1 MKNKIPRIGSLIGLF
16 LLLGCVDMGSEPKT
30 DDNPTGSVS
39 FSSDI
44 QPVFDLSCATS
55 GCLRAGHSTNLN
67 LTKGNSYTD
76 LINVRSMNYAPL
88 KLVEP
93 GKSEDSVL
101 YLKIVGSSETGSK
114 MPPGGTLSDAS
125 VANIRA
131 WITEGAENN

>member
-1 MKNKIPRIGSLIGLF
+1 M
-16 LLLGCVDMGSEPKT
+16 LGCVDMGSELKT
-30 DDNPTGSVS
+30 DDNPTGSIS

-55 GCLRAGHSTNLN
+55 GCHRAGHSTSLDLSRESSYSNLV
-67 LTKGNSYTD
+67 
-76 LINVRSMNYAPL
+76 NVESKNYAPL

-101 YLKIVGSSETGSK
+101 YLKIMGNSKTGSK

-125 VANIRA
+125 ITKIRN

>member
-1 MKNKIPRIGSLIGLF
+1 MGLF
-16 LLLGCVDMGSEPKT
+16 ILMGCVDMGSEQKT

-44 QPVFDLSCATS
+44 QPVFDLSCSTS
-55 GCLRAGHSTNLN
+55 GCHRAGHSTSLDLSGGSSYSNLV
-67 LTKGNSYTD
+67 
-76 LINVRSMNYAPL
+76 NVESKNYAPL

-93 GKSEDSVL
+93 GNSEDSVL

>member
-1 MKNKIPRIGSLIGLF
+1 
-16 LLLGCVDMGSEPKT
+16 MGSEPKT
-30 DDNPTGSVS
+30 DDNPTGSIS

-55 GCLRAGHSTNLN
+55 GCHRAGHSTSLDLSGGSSYSNLV
-67 LTKGNSYTD
+67 
-76 LINVRSMNYAPL
+76 NVESKNYAPS

-93 GKSEDSVL
+93 SKSENSVL

>member
-1 MKNKIPRIGSLIGLF
+1 MGLF
-16 LLLGCVDMGSEPKT
+16 ILMGCVDMGSKQKT
-30 DDNPTGSVS
+30 DDNPHESVS

-44 QPVFDLSCATS
+44 QSIFNISCATS
-55 GCLRAGHSTNLN
+55 GCHRAGHSTNLN
-67 LTKGNSYTD
+67 LTEGNSYTD
-76 LINVRSMNYAPL
+76 LINVKSMNYAPL

>member
-1 MKNKIPRIGSLIGLF
+1 
-16 LLLGCVDMGSEPKT
+16 MGSESKT
-30 DDNPTGSVS
+30 GENPNESVS

-44 QPVFDLSCATS
+44 QPVFDISCSTS
-55 GCLRAGHSTNLN
+55 GCHRAGHSTNLN
-67 LTKGNSYTD
+67 LTEGNSYTD

-125 VANIRA
+125 VANIRT

>member
-1 MKNKIPRIGSLIGLF
+1 M
-16 LLLGCVDMGSEPKT
+16 GCVDMGSETKM
-30 DDNPTGSVS
+30 DDNPKASVS

-44 QPVFDLSCATS
+44 QPVFDISCATS
-55 GCLRAGHSTNLN
+55 GCHGTGHFTNLD
-67 LTKGNSYTD
+67 LSEGNSY
-76 LINVRSMNYAPL
+76 INLVNVESLNFSPL
-88 KLVEP
+88 KLVDP

-125 VANIRA
+125 VTNIQT

>member
-1 MKNKIPRIGSLIGLF
+1 MGLF
-16 LLLGCVDMGSEPKT
+16 ILMGCVDMGSEQKT

-55 GCLRAGHSTNLN
+55 GCHRAGHSTSLD
-67 LTKGNSYTD
+67 LSGGSSYSN

>member
-1 MKNKIPRIGSLIGLF
+1 M
-16 LLLGCVDMGSEPKT
+16 
-30 DDNPTGSVS
+30 
-39 FSSDI
+39 
-44 QPVFDLSCATS
+44 
-55 GCLRAGHSTNLN
+55 GHSTNLN

-101 YLKIVGSSETGSK
+101 YLKIVGDSKTGSK
-114 MPPGGTLSDAS
+114 MPPGGTLNDAS
-125 VANIRA
+125 ITKIRN

>member
-1 MKNKIPRIGSLIGLF
+1 MGLF
-16 LLLGCVDMGSEPKT
+16 ILMGCVDMGSEQKT

-55 GCLRAGHSTNLN
+55 GCHRAGHSTSLDLSGGSSYSNLV
-67 LTKGNSYTD
+67 
-76 LINVRSMNYAPL
+76 NVESKNYAPL

>member
-1 MKNKIPRIGSLIGLF
+1 M
-16 LLLGCVDMGSEPKT
+16 
-30 DDNPTGSVS
+30 
-39 FSSDI
+39 
-44 QPVFDLSCATS
+44 
-55 GCLRAGHSTNLN
+55 GHSTNLN

-101 YLKIVGSSETGSK
+101 YLKIVGNSETGSK
-114 MPPGGTLSDAS
+114 MPPGGTLSDVS

>member
-1 MKNKIPRIGSLIGLF
+1 MKHKILRIGAPIGLF

-30 DDNPTGSVS
+30 DENPKASVS

-44 QPVFDLSCATS
+44 QPVFDISCATS
-55 GCLRAGHSTNLN
+55 GCHRAGHSTNLN
-67 LTKGNSYTD
+67 LTEENSY
-76 LINVRSMNYAPL
+76 INLVNVESINFAPL
-88 KLVEP
+88 KLVDP

-114 MPPGGTLSDAS
+114 MPPGGTLSDDS
-125 VANIRA
+125 VTNIQT

>member
-30 DDNPTGSVS
+30 DDNSNESVS

-44 QPVFDLSCATS
+44 QPVFDISCATS
-55 GCLRAGHSTNLN
+55 GCHRAGHSTNLN
-67 LTKGNSYTD
+67 LTKGNSYTN
-76 LINVRSMNYAPL
+76 LVNVKSMNYAPL
-88 KLVEP
+88 KLVDP

-125 VANIRA
+125 VANIRV